1 MGSIGD
7 SSNYKDIYVQRIN
20 VLKEASIFR
29 NEMGQ
34 GPFIKHVNSPTLL
47 SIGNG
52 RAELLI
58 NDKSID
64 LQQGNIVFICPDTT
78 FEFHNHSAKSL
89 QIYLIS
95 YETYEMRQ
103 RTEQDIIY
111 TLSRDPLGNTGITE
125 GQLIKKTVD
134 LIRELADCWERMKE
148 TGRAH
153 DLLTQLLHLV
163 FKNGILSGRGILD
176 GSCEQLLSYIHKHYA
191 ESLDRSTIAHLKG
204 FNPRY
209 FSEWF
214 RNQTGWTFTKY
225 VTRIR
230 VNEAKQ
236 LLLSSGGTLD
246 EIANKVGYSD
256 GLYLSRKFKQVSGM
270 TPSEFRSRPKP
281 KRIIAL
287 QFAGNL
293 LVLGIKPIAV
303 ETNLLHHSMLLSQEL
318 EDVYSLD
325 IEDHASLE
333 GLAMLEADMVIA
345 ATYPDPKLM
354 KVLEKVA
361 PVVTIQCDQMDRL
374 EEMRL
379 FGRLFDEEE
388 RVEEW
393 IESYHKKAVLAK
405 LQLMPLIRNNETIA
419 VYEMRGNDYLYIWN
433 RTTRGV
439 YNLYDML
446 DMCPP
451 ERVKKDVL
459 ERDEHLYVHE
469 SFLVEYAAD
478 HMFVV
483 AADELMEHTKNWVEN
498 SPIWSNLPAF
508 MNKKIYFLKLE
519 AFWHSEGLSLE
530 RQLEVQTKMLIG
542 NDTI

>member
-1 MGSIGD
+1 MEKQGD
-7 SSNYKDIYVQRIN
+7 SSSYNDKFIQRIN

-29 NEMGQ
+29 NEIGQ

-47 SIGNG
+47 SVGNG

-64 LQQGNIVFICPDTT
+64 LQQGNIVFIRPDTT
-78 FEFHNHSAKSL
+78 FEFHNHSAKPL
-89 QIYLIS
+89 QIYLVA
-95 YETYEMRQ
+95 YEIYEMRQ

-111 TLSRDPLGNTGITE
+111 TLSRDSLFTGITE
-125 GQLIKKTVD
+125 GQLIKKTVN
-134 LIRELADCWERMKE
+134 LIQELADCWEGKKE
-148 TGRAH
+148 TGSAH
-153 DLLTQLLHLV
+153 DLLAQLLHLA
-163 FKNGILSGRGILD
+163 FKNGILSGRGIFD
-176 GSCEQLLSYIHKHYA
+176 GSSQKLLSYIHEHYA
-191 ESLDRSTIAHLKG
+191 ESLDRSTIAHLTG

-214 RNQTGWTFTKY
+214 RIQTGWTFTKY

-256 GLYLSRKFKQVSGM
+256 GLYLSRKFKQICGM

-287 QFAGNL
+287 QFVGNL

-318 EDVYSLD
+318 DDVYSLD
-325 IEDHASLE
+325 IDDKASLE
-333 GLAMLEADMVIA
+333 GLTMLEADMVIA
-345 ATYPDPKLM
+345 STYPDPKLM

-361 PVVTIQCDQMDRL
+361 PVVTIQCDKMDRL
-374 EEMRL
+374 EEIRL
-379 FGRLFDEEE
+379 FGRLFGEEE
-388 RVEEW
+388 RVEDW
-393 IESYHKKAVLAK
+393 IEGYRRKAAIAK
-405 LQLMPLIRNNETIA
+405 RKLMPLIRSDETIA

-446 DMCPP
+446 DMRPP
-451 ERVKKDVL
+451 ERVKKDML
-459 ERDEHLYVHE
+459 EQDEHLYLHE
-469 SFLVEYAAD
+469 SLLVEYAAD

-483 AADELMEHTKNWVEN
+483 ASDGLMEQTKNWLEN
-498 SPIWSNLPAF
+498 SPIWNGLPAF
-508 MNKKIYFLKLE
+508 NNKKIYFLKLE

-530 RQLEVQTKMLIG
+530 RQLEVQTNMLTR
-542 NDTI
+542 NDSI